1 LEKGEI
7 EMEYD
12 QMFRQMM
19 AFNKTTFDNGFN
31 ALVTLQEQNE
41 KMANTFLEQAPWL
54 PGELRNVIDVWLSTC
69 KNGRGDFKRLVDD
82 NFNKVEAF
90 FGAPKVKPAKTAKA
104 K

>member
-69 KNGRGDFKRLVDD
+69 KNGRGDFKR
-82 NFNKVEAF
+82 AQ
-90 FGAPKVKPAKTAKA
+90 GKTGENGQSQIVRLLNWV
-104 K
+104 